1 MTLLNI
7 DESKRFKKGAFRFWG
22 CLPVYQAE
30 AATNAGATI
39 DQVRKRIA
47 EVHQAGLHVVLEAIK
62 EIGSPAPYRF
72 ANGEVHVGEGRLA
85 FFMGDQPA
93 HDKHAAKK
101 SKSCRMCGAPHDKLA
116 DTDEVW
122 PLIDWRAC
130 KLSMLRTAATCLD
143 DDGKV
148 IYGKMKVITAWEKK
162 YGMHFMHNSVFE
174 FADEIGLDPV
184 LGLPRDFLHWIIL
197 GLFGYHIVKAIIYL
211 ISKII
216 LADAYLTAHVN
227 RPAPVNQTTMH
238 HVLQRLA
245 RRLASITADE
255 SCLTIS
261 QEFAQHFLKVY
272 ENGKSS
278 FTGPRMTY
286 LILVLPYVMVDLVGI
301 ERRNI
306 NDAIDRAVVGD
317 PLHGLPHVEDP
328 CEQINDALL
337 VFLKW
342 FLLVRRRELP
352 TSEICSLTERGI
364 ELMEKLKEVFPEKSG
379 EEQAWNFRKFHDIL
393 HTSVII
399 MFFGWLENTSCQSGE
414 LAHKILLKALAGNLN
429 NYNVFIQ
436 FLRYWERY
444 EQLSRAGR
452 EAADAGEAD
461 GSDSDDDK
469 VRKEDRARE
478 EAMHACELGTRCP
491 LFFMALHR
499 TRLHHTPASTGGS
512 WPSGAIKGRVA
523 FNVWNLPAVSV
534 QELPSLQS
542 LPLEL
547 SKFAYDYLS
556 KSLGLPK
563 PADPHG
569 RPSIAELN
577 GVLLKNLVVDKGGS
591 HVRTWGT
598 LELESDLCLGV
609 QRVRCFPFS
618 SDKAWRCNPMQYVVV
633 IPPKKYTD
641 IPFARFDMADEAH
654 RRQLWFGRAELFFR
668 CAFQDSNKSK
678 KFEVDLVLVSCLY
691 DFKCPE
697 AQTILQT
704 EGGARMF
711 YKPDKEWLIVLPI
724 NHILGRVPLMKAY
737 LRGSR
742 SPTIP
747 ASFAPHKH
755 SYFRHGHSDRN
766 GAEGGGSQLFMLN
779 VHMWQFG
786 RPQPRTISVQQRR
799 ANLEKAQKA
808 CNNKR
813 KQRLPYT
820 QERAARRRAMQ
831 AAQPAP

>member
-1 MTLLNI
+1 M
-7 DESKRFKKGAFRFWG
+7 
-22 CLPVYQAE
+22 
-30 AATNAGATI
+30 
-39 DQVRKRIA
+39 DQVRKRTV
-47 EVHQAGLHVVLEAIK
+47 EVHQAGLHVVFEAIQ
-62 EIGSPAPYRF
+62 ELCAATPFRF
-72 ANGEVHVGEGRLA
+72 ADNKVHIAECRLA

-93 HDKHAAKK
+93 HDKHVAKK
-101 SKSCRMCGAPHDKLA
+101 SKSCRLCGAPHDKLA

-122 PLIDWRAC
+122 PLIDWRAR

-143 DDGKV
+143 DEGNV
-148 IYGKMKVITAWEKK
+148 IYGKKKVITAWEKK
-162 YGMHFMHNSVFE
+162 YGMHFMYNSVFE
-174 FADEIGLDPV
+174 FADKIGLDPV

-197 GLFGYHIVKAIIYL
+197 GLFGYHIVKAIMYL
-211 ISKII
+211 ISKTI
-216 LADAYLTAHVN
+216 LAGAYLTVHGN
-227 RPAPVNQTTMH
+227 RQAPVNQTTMH
-238 HVLQRLA
+238 HVLKRLA
-245 RRLASITADE
+245 QRLASISADE

-272 ENGKSS
+272 ETGKSS
-278 FTGPRMTY
+278 FTGARMTY
-286 LILVLPYVMVDLVGI
+286 LILVLPYMLIDLVGI

-306 NDAIDRAVVGD
+306 NDAIDGAVVGD
-317 PLHGLPHVEDP
+317 PLYGLPHVEDP

-352 TSEICSLTERGI
+352 SSEICSLTERGI

-444 EQLSRAGR
+444 EQLCRAGR
-452 EAADAGEAD
+452 EAADADEATEAD
-461 GSDSDDDK
+461 SGDEE
-469 VRKEDRARE
+469 VRTEDRARE

-499 TRLHHTPASTGGS
+499 SSLHHTPASTGGIRA
-512 WPSGAIKGRVA
+512 WGAIRGRVT
-523 FNVWNLPAVSV
+523 FNVWNLPALNV
-534 QELPSLQS
+534 QELPSLKS

-547 SKFAYDYLS
+547 SKFAFSYLS

-563 PADPHG
+563 PVDPRG
-569 RPSIAELN
+569 RPSIEELN
-577 GVLLKNLVVDKGGS
+577 RVLLDNLVEDKAGS
-591 HVRTWGT
+591 HIRTWGT

-609 QRVRCFPFS
+609 QRVRCYPFS
-618 SDKAWRCNPMQYVVV
+618 SDKAWKCNPMQYVAV

-654 RRQLWFGRAELFFR
+654 RRQLWFGRVELFFR
-668 CAFQDSNKSK
+668 SAFRDSNKRR
-678 KFEVDLVLVSCLY
+678 FEVDLALISCLY

-704 EGGARMF
+704 KGGARMF

-742 SPTIP
+742 YPTIP
-747 ASFAPHKH
+747 ASFAPQKN
-755 SYFRHGHSDRN
+755 SYFKHGHADRN
-766 GAEGGGSQLFMLN
+766 GAEGGGSALFMLN
-779 VHMWQFG
+779 VHLWQFG
-786 RPQPRTISVQQRR
+786 RPQPRTIQVQERR
-799 ANLEKAQKA
+799 ANLEKAKKA
-808 CNNKR
+808 CNIKR

-831 AAQPAP
+831 TAP